1 METIDPVRRRLAVEV
16 PANEVSAQI
25 ERAYDDLKRTAYV
38 RGFRPGRA
46 PRSVLEQLFSDRVR
60 ADVFGRLVQESYVEA
75 LRGQNIEPVG
85 QPEIV
90 TESAQPGEPLRYSA
104 TVEVRP
110 EVVAAGYG
118 GLEIEKPL
126 RTVTEADL
134 DRFLEELR
142 QSFAQLRPIA
152 DRTRAAAGDLA
163 TIDYEARVA
172 GRVVGRG
179 EKRLVP
185 VAEGDE
191 EFGKRLE
198 GAEVGSTIE
207 FEIDYP
213 AEHGNKDLAGKRV
226 SFRVMV
232 RSLSTKDVPT
242 LDDEFA
248 KDHGE
253 VDTLEQLRERAR
265 QRLEAEAAH
274 DAERAARNAAVAELV
289 RRHEIE
295 VPQAMASRRA
305 ETLAEQFLDSLGS
318 RRPPASREAD
328 MLRQLA
334 ADLMP
339 RAVEQVKAEL
349 ILAAIASQ
357 ENLQVDDT
365 IVDEQVDRLAARAG
379 AAGERVRALYQD
391 ASARASLRASLL
403 EERALDLVMER
414 AQVRP
419 VEISGIAEAERNG

>member
-1 METIDPVRRRLAVEV
+1 
-16 PANEVSAQI
+16 
-25 ERAYDDLKRTAYV
+25 
-38 RGFRPGRA
+38 
-46 PRSVLEQLFSDRVR
+46 
-60 ADVFGRLVQESYVEA
+60 
-75 LRGQNIEPVG
+75 
-85 QPEIV
+85 
-90 TESAQPGEPLRYSA
+90 
-104 TVEVRP
+104 VEVRP
-110 EVVAAGYG
+110 EVIAAGYG
-118 GLEIEKPL
+118 GLDIEKPM
-126 RTVTEADL
+126 RSVTEADV

-142 QSFAQLRPIA
+142 QSFAQLRPVP

-163 TIDYEARVA
+163 TIDYEARVG
-172 GRVVGRG
+172 GRVAGKG
-179 EKRLVP
+179 EKRLVA
-185 VAEGDE
+185 VADGEE
-191 EFGKRLE
+191 EFSKRLE

-213 AEHGNKDLAGKRV
+213 AEHSNHDLAGKRV
-226 SFRVMV
+226 SFRVVV
-232 RSLSTKDVPT
+232 RSLSTKEVPA

-253 VDTLEQLRERAR
+253 VDTLEQLRERVR

-289 RRHEIE
+289 RLHEIE

-318 RRPPASREAD
+318 RRPAASREGD
-328 MLRQLA
+328 VRRQLA

-339 RAVEQVKAEL
+339 RAIEQVKAEL

-357 ENLQVDDT
+357 ENLQIDDT
-365 IVDEQVDRLAARAG
+365 IVDEQIDRLAARAG

-391 ASARASLRASLL
+391 PSARASLRASLL

-419 VEISGIAEAERNG
+419 VEISGIAEAEGNG